1 MINPSIIIKSKHW
14 PRRLNQIKYIVRKVI
29 KNKRFFKFKKN
40 ITYYCNFVLM
50 NDLLIKKYNK
60 FYNKKNQ
67 STDVLTFISNLKKD
81 SVIEKHC
88 DIMISADTVIKD
100 AKKNNKNFYDH
111 ITHLIVHSMLHIN
124 GYSHNNNK
132 DYIKM
137 KDKEI
142 KILEKLGI
150 SNPY

>member
-14 PRRLNQIKYIVRKVI
+14 PRRLNQIKYIVNNNI

-88 DIMISADTVIKD
+88 DIMISADTAIKD

-150 SNPY
+150 SDPY